1 MSNPSYSSHSF
12 VYLDRLSSKREEIVR
27 GEGGVSGYN
36 FSTHKL
42 RIIITPFGLCLPHK
56 QQSNSSSLTRLH
68 NEIDDSSPASV
79 SSEII
84 SPKTQP
90 GIIAQAAQV
99 VATNDRG
106 GGRRRTAGVRTG
118 GGRQGFGPAAGQG
131 IAGLCCCRGCR
142 NLRPRR
148 MDPIG

>member
-1 MSNPSYSSHSF
+1 PSYSSHSF
-12 VYLDRLSSKREEIVR
+12 VYLGRLSSKREEIVR

-42 RIIITPFGLCLPHK
+42 RIIITPFGLRLPHK

-106 GGRRRTAGVRTG
+106 GGRRRTAGVRT
-118 GGRQGFGPAAGQG
+118 AAGAGDCGVVLLQG
-131 IAGLCCCRGCR
+131 VAE
-142 NLRPRR
+142 PA
-148 MDPIG
+148 